1 MDELC
6 EALEIWC
13 EVMMREIAKR
23 NHSCG
28 EVQWTGLLRGLK
40 TYNDR
45 VNGRHNRGRH
55 RP

>member
-1 MDELC
+1 
-6 EALEIWC
+6 
-13 EVMMREIAKR
+13 MREIAKR

-28 EVQWTGLLRGLK
+28 GVQWTGLLRGPK